1 MYNKFINCLNEMC
14 FEYEELESIYFAKK
28 NFTVFNVV
36 KVHNNFSDL
45 YFEFCEDG
53 YVHAWDSTG
62 KLVHIMAKK
71 KDYIMIF
78 ELSWAVNNM

>member
-1 MYNKFINCLNEMC
+1 MYKKFINCLNDMR
-14 FEYEELESIYFAKK
+14 FEYKELESIYFAK

-45 YFEFCEDG
+45 YFEFSEDG
-53 YVHAWDSTG
+53 YVYAWDSTG
-62 KLVHIMAKK
+62 KLVHVISKK